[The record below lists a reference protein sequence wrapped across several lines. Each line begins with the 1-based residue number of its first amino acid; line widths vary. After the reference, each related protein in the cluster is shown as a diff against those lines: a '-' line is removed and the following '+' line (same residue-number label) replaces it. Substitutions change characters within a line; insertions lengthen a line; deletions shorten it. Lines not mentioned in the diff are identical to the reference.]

1 MSKKAFISQADMKRM
16 AEIAKREGVIVEYEK
31 DGIIVRVKPYE
42 PFRDPEPQNTL
53 PDDFAL

>member
-1 MSKKAFISQADMKRM
+1 M
-16 AEIAKREGVIVEYEK
+16 AEVAKREGVTVEYEK

-42 PFRDPEPQNTL
+42 PFSDPKPQNIL